1 MKNMLQR
8 LFITLVM
15 LSTLNTQ
22 LSTLHAQ
29 GTAFTYQ
36 GRLNN
41 GGGAANGSYDLTFT
55 LFATNTSGIAIAGP
69 VTNTAVGV
77 TNGLFTTLV
86 DFGLGAFIG
95 TSNWLEIAV
104 STNAANNFTT
114 LAPRQQL
121 TPVPYAI
128 TAANVSGTISAAQ
141 LPAAVVTN
149 GASGV
154 SFSGTFNGNGTGLSV
169 PSNVITQNES
179 GVTLNGTFT
188 GTGTG
193 LTTVTAG
200 NYVFAYDT
208 TTQTIAS
215 QNTFQNI
222 TVNNYSTQI
231 NGWTHTPGTAV
242 FTCAQSGIYMVQYVA
257 ESTSFDIIDN
267 DVITVRALLNS
278 VEIPGSAAVGYIYS
292 YSENPYSQ
300 DQKEITKSF
309 IVSITSGSALV
320 FQVAD
325 ATSNL
330 GSIAPAG
337 SATTRSSFSCTIIRI
352 Q

>member
-8 LFITLVM
+8 WFITLVM
-15 LSTLNTQ
+15 LSTLNSQ

-41 GGGAANGSYDLTFT
+41 GGGAANGSYDLAFT
-55 LFATNTSGIAIAGP
+55 LFATNTSGVAIAGP

-77 TNGLFTTLV
+77 TNGLFTTTV
-86 DFGLGAFIG
+86 DFGDAFTGA
-95 TSNWLEIAV
+95 SNWLEIAV

-154 SFSGTFNGNGTGLSV
+154 SFSGTFTGN
-169 PSNVITQNES
+169 
-179 GVTLNGTFT
+179 
-188 GTGTG
+188 GTG

-208 TTQTIAS
+208 TIQTIAFP
-215 QNTFQNI
+215 NMFQNI
-222 TVNNYSTQI
+222 TVNNNSTQI
-231 NGWTHTPGTAV
+231 NGWTHTAGTAV

-257 ESTSFDIIDN
+257 QSTSINATDN

-278 VEIPGSAAVGYIYS
+278 VEIPGSAAVGQIFTYS
-292 YSENPYSQ
+292 YSH

-325 ATSNL
+325 ATSFG
-330 GSIAPAG
+330 GSIAPVG
-337 SATTRSSFSCTIIRI
+337 SSTLTPSFSCTIIRI

>member
-8 LFITLVM
+8 WFITLVM

-36 GRLNN
+36 GRLNAS
-41 GGGAANGSYDLTFT
+41 GAPANGSYDIAFT
-55 LFATNTSGIAIAGP
+55 LYATNTSGVAIAGP

-77 TNGLFTTLV
+77 TNGLFTTTV
-86 DFGLGAFIG
+86 DFGDAFTGA
-95 TSNWLEIAV
+95 SNWLEIAV

-154 SFSGTFNGNGTGLSV
+154 SFSGTFTGN
-169 PSNVITQNES
+169 
-179 GVTLNGTFT
+179 
-188 GTGTG
+188 GTG

-208 TTQTIAS
+208 TIQTIAFP
-215 QNTFQNI
+215 NMFQNI
-222 TVNNYSTQI
+222 TVNNNSTQI

-257 ESTSFDIIDN
+257 QSTSINATDN

-278 VEIPGSAAVGYIYS
+278 VEIPGSAAVGQIFTYS
-292 YSENPYSQ
+292 YSH

-325 ATSNL
+325 ATSFG
-330 GSIAPAG
+330 GSIAPVG
-337 SATTRSSFSCTIIRI
+337 SSTLTPSFSCTIIRI

>member
-8 LFITLVM
+8 WFITLVM
-15 LSTLNTQ
+15 LSTLNSQ

-41 GGGAANGSYDLTFT
+41 GGGAANGSYDLAFT
-55 LFATNTSGIAIAGP
+55 LFATNTSGVAIAGP

-77 TNGLFTTLV
+77 TNGLFTTTV
-86 DFGLGAFIG
+86 DFGDAFTGA
-95 TSNWLEIAV
+95 SNWLEIAV

-231 NGWTHTPGTAV
+231 NGWTHTAGTAV

>member
-1 MKNMLQR
+1 MKSMLQR

-15 LSTLNTQ
+15 LSTLNSQ

-41 GGGAANGSYDLTFT
+41 GGGAANGSYDLAFT
-55 LFATNTSGIAIAGP
+55 LFATNTSGVAIAGP

-77 TNGLFTTLV
+77 TNGLFTTTV
-86 DFGLGAFIG
+86 DFGDAFTGA
-95 TSNWLEIAV
+95 SNWLEIAV

-154 SFSGTFNGNGTGLSV
+154 SFSGTFTGN
-169 PSNVITQNES
+169 
-179 GVTLNGTFT
+179 
-188 GTGTG
+188 GTG

-208 TTQTIAS
+208 TIQTIAFP
-215 QNTFQNI
+215 NMFQNI
-222 TVNNYSTQI
+222 TVNNNSTQI

-257 ESTSFDIIDN
+257 QSTSINATDN

-278 VEIPGSAAVGYIYS
+278 VEIPGSAAVGQIFTYS
-292 YSENPYSQ
+292 YSH

-325 ATSNL
+325 ATSFG
-330 GSIAPAG
+330 GSIAPVG
-337 SATTRSSFSCTIIRI
+337 SSTLTPSFSCTIIRI

>member
-1 MKNMLQR
+1 MLQR

-15 LSTLNTQ
+15 LSTLNSQ

-154 SFSGTFNGNGTGLSV
+154 SFSGTFTGN
-169 PSNVITQNES
+169 
-179 GVTLNGTFT
+179 
-188 GTGTG
+188 GTG

-208 TTQTIAS
+208 TIQTIAFP
-215 QNTFQNI
+215 NMFQNI
-222 TVNNYSTQI
+222 TVNNNSTQI

-257 ESTSFDIIDN
+257 QSTSINATDN

>member
-8 LFITLVM
+8 WFITLVM
-15 LSTLNTQ
+15 LSTLNSQ

-41 GGGAANGSYDLTFT
+41 GGGAANGSYDLAFT
-55 LFATNTSGIAIAGP
+55 LFATNTSGVAIAGP

-77 TNGLFTTLV
+77 TNGLFTTTV
-86 DFGLGAFIG
+86 DFGDAFTGA
-95 TSNWLEIAV
+95 SNWLEIAV

-154 SFSGTFNGNGTGLSV
+154 SFSGTFTGN
-169 PSNVITQNES
+169 
-179 GVTLNGTFT
+179 
-188 GTGTG
+188 GTG

-208 TTQTIAS
+208 TIQTIAFP
-215 QNTFQNI
+215 NMFQNI
-222 TVNNYSTQI
+222 TVNNNSTQI

-257 ESTSFDIIDN
+257 QSTSINATDN

-278 VEIPGSAAVGYIYS
+278 VEIPGSAAVGQIFTYS
-292 YSENPYSQ
+292 YSH

-325 ATSNL
+325 ATSFG
-330 GSIAPAG
+330 GSIAPVG
-337 SATTRSSFSCTIIRI
+337 SSTLTPSFSCTIIRI

>member
-8 LFITLVM
+8 WFITLVM
-15 LSTLNTQ
+15 LSTLNSQ

-55 LFATNTSGIAIAGP
+55 LFATNTSGVAIAGP

-86 DFGLGAFIG
+86 DFGNAYTG

-154 SFSGTFNGNGTGLSV
+154 SFSGTFTGN
-169 PSNVITQNES
+169 
-179 GVTLNGTFT
+179 
-188 GTGTG
+188 GTG

-208 TTQTIAS
+208 TIQTIAFP
-215 QNTFQNI
+215 NMFQNI
-222 TVNNYSTQI
+222 TVNNNSTQI
-231 NGWTHTPGTAV
+231 NGWTHTAGTAV

-257 ESTSFDIIDN
+257 QSTSINATDN

-278 VEIPGSAAVGYIYS
+278 VEIPGSAAVGQIFTYS
-292 YSENPYSQ
+292 YSH

-325 ATSNL
+325 ATSFG
-330 GSIAPAG
+330 GSIAPVG
-337 SATTRSSFSCTIIRI
+337 SSTLTPSFSCTIIRI

>member
-1 MKNMLQR
+1 MENMLQR
-8 LFITLVM
+8 WFITLVM
-15 LSTLNTQ
+15 LSTLNSQ

-41 GGGAANGSYDLTFT
+41 GGGAANGSYDLAFT
-55 LFATNTSGIAIAGP
+55 LFATNTSGVAIAGP

-77 TNGLFTTLV
+77 TNGLFTTTV
-86 DFGLGAFIG
+86 DFGDAFTGA
-95 TSNWLEIAV
+95 SNWLEIAV

-154 SFSGTFNGNGTGLSV
+154 SFSGTFTGN
-169 PSNVITQNES
+169 
-179 GVTLNGTFT
+179 
-188 GTGTG
+188 GTG

-208 TTQTIAS
+208 TIQTIAFP
-215 QNTFQNI
+215 NMFQNI
-222 TVNNYSTQI
+222 TVNNNSTQI

-257 ESTSFDIIDN
+257 QSTSINATDN

-278 VEIPGSAAVGYIYS
+278 VEIPGSAAVGQIFTYS
-292 YSENPYSQ
+292 YSH

-325 ATSNL
+325 ATSFG
-330 GSIAPAG
+330 GSIAPVG
-337 SATTRSSFSCTIIRI
+337 SSTLTPSFSCTIIRI

>member
-15 LSTLNTQ
+15 LSTLN
-22 LSTLHAQ
+22 STVFAQGTAFTYQ

-55 LFATNTSGIAIAGP
+55 LFATNSTGVAIAGP
-69 VTNTAVGV
+69 VTNTAVAV

-86 DFGLGAFIG
+86 DFGSGAFIG
-95 TSNWLEIAV
+95 TSNWLAIAV

-154 SFSGTFNGNGTGLSV
+154 SFSGTFTGN
-169 PSNVITQNES
+169 
-179 GVTLNGTFT
+179 
-188 GTGTG
+188 GTG

-208 TTQTIAS
+208 TIQTIAFP
-215 QNTFQNI
+215 NMFQNI
-222 TVNNYSTQI
+222 TVNNNSTQI

-257 ESTSFDIIDN
+257 QSTSINATDN

-278 VEIPGSAAVGYIYS
+278 VEIPGSAAVGQIFTYS
-292 YSENPYSQ
+292 YSH

-325 ATSNL
+325 ATSFG
-330 GSIAPAG
+330 GSIAPVG
-337 SATTRSSFSCTIIRI
+337 SSTLTPSFSCTIIRI

>member
-1 MKNMLQR
+1 MENMLQR
-8 LFITLVM
+8 WFITLVM
-15 LSTLNTQ
+15 LSTLNSQ

-41 GGGAANGSYDLTFT
+41 GGGAANGSYDLAFT
-55 LFATNTSGIAIAGP
+55 LFATNTSGVAIAGP

-77 TNGLFTTLV
+77 TNGLFTTTV
-86 DFGLGAFIG
+86 DFGDAFTGA
-95 TSNWLEIAV
+95 SNWLEIAV

-154 SFSGTFNGNGTGLSV
+154 SFSGTFTGN
-169 PSNVITQNES
+169 
-179 GVTLNGTFT
+179 
-188 GTGTG
+188 GTG

-208 TTQTIAS
+208 TIQTIAFP
-215 QNTFQNI
+215 NMFQNI
-222 TVNNYSTQI
+222 TVNNNSTQI
-231 NGWTHTPGTAV
+231 NGWTHTAGTAV

-257 ESTSFDIIDN
+257 QSTSINATDN

-278 VEIPGSAAVGYIYS
+278 VEIPGSAAVGQIFTYS
-292 YSENPYSQ
+292 YSH

-325 ATSNL
+325 ATSFG
-330 GSIAPAG
+330 GSIAPVG
-337 SATTRSSFSCTIIRI
+337 SSTLTPSFSCTIIRI

>member
-8 LFITLVM
+8 WFITLVM
-15 LSTLNTQ
+15 LSTLNSQ

-55 LFATNTSGIAIAGP
+55 LFATNSTGVAIAGP
-69 VTNTAVGV
+69 VTNTAVAV

-154 SFSGTFNGNGTGLSV
+154 SFSGTFTGN
-169 PSNVITQNES
+169 
-179 GVTLNGTFT
+179 
-188 GTGTG
+188 GTG

-231 NGWTHTPGTAV
+231 NGWTHTAGTAV

>member
-8 LFITLVM
+8 WFITLVM
-15 LSTLNTQ
+15 LSTLNSQ

-36 GRLNN
+36 GRLNAS
-41 GGGAANGSYDLTFT
+41 GAPANGSYDIAFT
-55 LFATNTSGIAIAGP
+55 LYATNTSGVAIAGP

-77 TNGLFTTLV
+77 TNGLFTTTV
-86 DFGLGAFIG
+86 DFGDAFTGA
-95 TSNWLEIAV
+95 SNWLEIAV

-231 NGWTHTPGTAV
+231 NGWTHTAGTAV